1 MNKKH
6 FLSALVLIAMTTG
19 CSTEH
24 PTGEQLVQDKGC
36 VACHGVDGKAIAA
49 SYPNLNGQWERY
61 LRLQLRAYRDGK
73 RQNGIMQGMAANL
86 TDEEIAILA
95 EHYGR

>member
-1 MNKKH
+1 MAKK
-6 FLSALVLIAMTTG
+6 LRLPALALIAVAAG

-24 PTGEQLVQDKGC
+24 PSGEQLVQDKGC
-36 VACHGVDGKAIAA
+36 VACHGIDGRAVAA

-73 RQNGIMQGMAANL
+73 RQNGIMQGMAASL